1 MCKVISVVNQKG
13 GVGKT
18 TTTVNVGIGLARE
31 GKKVLLIDADPQ
43 GSLTASL
50 GYEEPDDLRITL
62 ATIMMDVI
70 NEEEISLEDGI
81 LHHQENVDLLPANIE
96 LSALEVTMG
105 NVMSREMIMKEY
117 IDAIRC
123 RYDYILI
130 IDKCYCR
137 GLQLKNKKVGTIVV
151 GGSPVDSIQYELI
164 DKQFDCMAKYLSWD
178 MLFKKSY
185 YATARDEL
193 EKNKDS
199 MNELE
204 WIGKNL

>member
-1 MCKVISVVNQKG
+1 MTGNLKLFELKKLEDTRMKIVIINGSARKG
-13 GVGKT
+13 NT
-18 TTTVNVGIGLARE
+18 LAAINAFIK
-31 GKKVLLIDADPQ
+31 G
-43 GSLTASL
+43 AS
-50 GYEEPDDLRITL
+50 EKNKIEIIEPDKLNIAPCKGCGVCQCSKGCVDKDDTNSTIDKIAAADMILF
-62 ATIMMDVI
+62 ATPVYWWGM
-70 NEEEISLEDGI
+70 
-81 LHHQENVDLLPANIE
+81 
-96 LSALEVTMG
+96 SAQL
-105 NVMSREMIMKEY
+105 K
-117 IDAIRC
+117 
-123 RYDYILI
+123 LI